1 MSVTDK
7 AIFKTPPAKDV
18 SMAVQFANNLAVSDS
33 RAKFYGS
40 VQHLF
45 PQVVIPEQR
54 NLQYDFGDY
63 SLFTEDQSQ
72 HLEVSMNYF
81 RLVSTR
87 YMGFKKF
94 RAMFLEGLEEFSQ
107 CYDIS
112 ALVSFGMVYKNTL
125 PMGDRSFGDS
135 FALALEIPP
144 PIEGSFL
151 TGNGSLVFQEKDA
164 WISVELSAGQE
175 GTAKSYTMNLS
186 YLHFVPMQL
195 SDEYQELK
203 GVMETAHD
211 CLRTYFFAL
220 LKDDYIEYLKDL

>member
-18 SMAVQFANNLAVSDS
+18 SMTVQFANNLAVSDS
-33 RAKFYGS
+33 RAKFYRS

-45 PQVVIPEQR
+45 PQVIIPEQR

-63 SLFTEDQSQ
+63 SLYTEDQSQ
-72 HLEVSMNYF
+72 HLEVSINYF

-94 RAMFLEGLEEFSQ
+94 QAMFIEALEEFAQ
-107 CYDIS
+107 CYDITS
-112 ALVSFGMVYKNTL
+112 LVSLGMVYHNKL
-125 PMGDRSFGDS
+125 PMGERSFGDC
-135 FALALEIPP
+135 FALGLVIPQ

-151 TGNGSLVFQEKDA
+151 TGNGNLAFQEKDA
-164 WISVELSAGQE
+164 WVSVELNAGQE
-175 GTAKSYTMNLS
+175 GTVKSYNMNLS
-186 YLHFVPMQL
+186 YLHIVPMQL

-203 GVMETAHD
+203 RVMEAAHD